1 MSAVICRPSAGL
13 DEPAVASAFHVLCVV
28 GEVSETAATLCRLS
42 GPSDIFFSD
51 IPRDACV
58 NIKVL
63 TSRIFRN
70 GFGSAAF
77 FELGQWTSHQHHACV
92 F

>member
-42 GPSDIFFSD
+42 GPSDIFFFRHSK
-51 IPRDACV
+51 RCV
-58 NIKVL
+58 
-63 TSRIFRN
+63 
-70 GFGSAAF
+70 
-77 FELGQWTSHQHHACV
+77 C
-92 F
+92 